1 MSPALA
7 NDDATL
13 ATERVLE
20 GVVALGKAELRLAGS
35 ELRAWLEKAFFRVF
49 FAAGLLWLA
58 ACVTQVAIALICV
71 SPLLLT
77 FWSVPMV
84 LLSTLLSTGVGVLLA
99 ILGVSRMRGA
109 FRRDP
114 PARTTDTTPLCAA
127 ETFPARGSANAE

>member
-1 MSPALA
+1 MSPALPE
-7 NDDATL
+7 DDATL

-20 GVVALGKAELRLAGS
+20 GVVALGKAELKLAVS
-35 ELRAWLEKAFFRVF
+35 ELRAWLGKAL

-77 FWSVPMV
+77 FWPAPIV
-84 LLSTLLSTGVGVLLA
+84 LLSTLVSMGVGVLLA
-99 ILGVSRMRGA
+99 LLGMSRMRAA

-114 PARTTDTTPLCAA
+114 AA
-127 ETFPARGSANAE
+127 KPSDAKLTNAAATFQPKGSANVQ